1 MRHRKAGRKLG
12 RTAAHRKAM
21 FSNMVA
27 SLIEHE
33 RILTTQAKAKELR
46 RLAEKTITWATSLGD
61 LLTMDREK
69 MSPEQRAK
77 LVHHI
82 RMARRTLKDKVL
94 LQKLFEEIG
103 PRYLGR
109 PGGYT
114 RIIRHWKNRRGDGA
128 PLVFVELLPEEETE
142 GSRPE
147 ESNEEA

>member
-1 MRHRKAGRKLG
+1 MRHRKVGRKLG
-12 RTAAHRKAM
+12 RNSAHRKAM

-33 RILTTQAKAKELR
+33 RIETTHAKAKELR
-46 RLAEKTITWATSLGD
+46 RIAERTITWATSLGD

-69 MSPEQRAK
+69 MSREQRAK
-77 LVHHI
+77 LVHHV

-94 LQKLFEEIG
+94 LKKLFEEIG

-114 RIIRHWKNRRGDGA
+114 RIIPHWKRRRGDGA
-128 PLVFVELLPEEETE
+128 PLAFVELLPEEET
-142 GSRPE
+142 GSSEKE
-147 ESNEEA
+147 ESSHGE